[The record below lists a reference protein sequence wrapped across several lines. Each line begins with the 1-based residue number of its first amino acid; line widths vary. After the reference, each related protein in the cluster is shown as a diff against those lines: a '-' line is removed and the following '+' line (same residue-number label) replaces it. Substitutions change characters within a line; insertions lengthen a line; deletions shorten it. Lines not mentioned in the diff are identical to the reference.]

1 MMKETKTLLLAAMLL
16 IACSAQSRQSQPA
29 AQDEQTDKTET
40 AVQENANVVEKAAK
54 PAKPVALKDCPQTD
68 RQLRVALSRDAD
80 MNQVAV
86 IYRNGDIVQTFNDEE
101 PLFTDW
107 YDQPAETFIHYVD
120 ANFDGHT
127 DIFLGLGQSRTYSAL
142 LLWNPKTQLF
152 ERYGNLGEPS
162 LQNPVFVPAE
172 NAIYTSGSNSAFEY
186 LYTKDVWDEETL
198 IDTEALYYY
207 ANPAEY
213 NGMNGTN
220 VKKYNLY
227 GPGEQ
232 LVKATNDIK
241 QLPKG
246 WQQIINL
253 TQQP

>member
-1 MMKETKTLLLAAMLL
+1 MMKETKYLLLAASLMLS
-16 IACSAQSRQSQPA
+16 CSVQSRQTDNSS
-29 AQDEQTDKTET
+29 AQAQ
-40 AVQENANVVEKAAK
+40 
-54 PAKPVALKDCPQTD
+54 PAKPFALKACPQTD
-68 RQLRVALSRDAD
+68 AQLRVALSRDAD

-86 IYRNGDIVQTFNDEE
+86 IYRNGDIVQTFNEEE

-107 YDQPAETFIHYVD
+107 YDQKPETFIHYVD

-127 DIFLGLGQSRTYSAL
+127 DIFLGLGQSRTYSTL

-162 LQNPVFVPAE
+162 LQNPVFAPSE
-172 NAIYTSGSNSAFEY
+172 NAIYSSGSNSAWEY
-186 LYTKDVWDEETL
+186 VYTKDVWDEETL
-198 IDTEALYYY
+198 IGAEVLYYY
-207 ANPAEY
+207 DNPAEY

-227 GPGEQ
+227 GTGEQ
-232 LVKATNDIK
+232 LLKATDDIK
-241 QLPKG
+241 QLSKG

>member
-1 MMKETKTLLLAAMLL
+1 MMKETKSLLLAAMLL
-16 IACSAQSRQSQPA
+16 LACSAQSRQSQTA
-29 AQDEQTDKTET
+29 TQDGQTDQAET
-40 AVQENANVVEKAAK
+40 VAQQP
-54 PAKPVALKDCPQTD
+54 PAKPVALKNCPKTD

-86 IYRNGDIVQTFNDEE
+86 IYRNGDIVQSLNDEE

-127 DIFLGLGQSRTYSAL
+127 DIFLGLGQSRTYSTL

-162 LQNPVFVPAE
+162 LQNPVFAPAE
-172 NAIYTSGSNSAFEY
+172 KAIYSSGSNSAFEY
-186 LYTKDVWDEETL
+186 VYTRDVWDEETL
-198 IDTEALYYY
+198 IETEVLYYY

-220 VKKYNLY
+220 VKKYNIY